1 MPPAGGRAGAAQGGR
16 QGQGA
21 GAQLADP
28 VDLRARDCGF
38 TWIGQWPHLPMNF
51 MAVSFRRLL
60 GLSRYTSACIR
71 NWR

>member
-1 MPPAGGRAGAAQGGR
+1 MGATEGRR

-21 GAQLADP
+21 GALLADP

-38 TWIGQWPHLPMNF
+38 TWNGQWPHLLMNF

-71 NWR
+71 NWW